1 MALNTKSADS
11 WIKIDNMLAW
21 TTHKK
26 PFYETYY
33 IKINHPQGEWA
44 LWFKYSLYTLPDKPV
59 GVAEILAIFTDKAG
73 KKICVKEI
81 FNLEEYDIVHSHQLI
96 AVGNSWLSLAEAIGS
111 ARENKKSI
119 HWELRFEDP
128 VICARLFP
136 RESLYTLPFLKTKFV
151 QPRMLGFVSGNV
163 YINGFKLELHR
174 FRVHQGHAYGPAPIT
189 NISWANCIDFN
200 EDSEAFFE
208 ALSTKTNLWP
218 KLPLNLVLIGME
230 NNIFHTHS
238 AKNMLWGCRSYPNGD
253 SWEFCFSESGYKFD
267 GIITREDLHTTMIDK
282 NHTHS
287 TMANVSI
294 KVHKNERGK
303 WKYHKSLTAQ
313 HKCSFSSLCEE

>member
-1 MALNTKSADS
+1 MTLKIKSDS
-11 WIKIDNMLAW
+11 WIKIDNTLAW

-33 IKINHPQGEWA
+33 IKINHPQGEWG
-44 LWFKYSLYTLPDKPV
+44 LWLQYTLSTHPEKPA
-59 GVAEILAIFTDKAG
+59 GVAEVFAIFTDKAG
-73 KKICVKEI
+73 KKIKVKES
-81 FNLEEYDIVHSHQLI
+81 FDLEEYDIVHSHQLI

-136 RESLYTLPFLKTKFV
+136 RESLYTLPLLKTKFV
-151 QPRMLGFVSGNV
+151 QPRMLGFVSGNI

-174 FRVHQGHAYGPAPIT
+174 YRVHQGHAYGSDPIR
-189 NISWANCIDFN
+189 NISWANCIDFR

-208 ALSTKTNLWP
+208 AISTKTGLGF
-218 KLPLNLVLIGME
+218 KLPLHLVLIGME
-230 NNIFHTHS
+230 GGIFHTHS
-238 AKNMLWGCRSYPNGD
+238 VKNMLWGCKSHQNGD
-253 SWEFCFSESGYKFD
+253 SWEFSFTQAGHKFD
-267 GIITREDLHTTMIDK
+267 GIITRDPSHTSDLGNGHY
-282 NHTHS
+282 HS

-294 KVHKNERGK
+294 KVHKKERGR
-303 WKYHKSLTAQ
+303 WKYHKLLSATG
-313 HKCSFSSLCEE
+313 KCGFNTL